1 MKIEKVIVNS
11 YGKLEDRK
19 FELEKLNI
27 IFGKNESGK
36 STLLNFIINLFYNIS
51 KNKNGKNISDF
62 DKYFPWDKNEFSGKI
77 FYELDNNKKFE
88 VFRDFNKKNPQIIDE
103 NGKDITDKFNI
114 DKKQGNLFF
123 LDQVKI
129 DRDILMSTVVAAQN
143 ETKIDDN
150 SQNLLIQ
157 KVANL
162 AESGDEDVSYK
173 NAINSLDKLFLN
185 EVGTDKSKNKPI
197 NIAKENIINFE
208 NELNEIKKYKD
219 YKYEIEENNKK
230 IKEEILNE
238 EKNKEIYNK
247 INKVLNNNKIEQE
260 QINIKKKI
268 YEENKNKIE
277 KLKNDKNNMKK
288 NKKNIFFNIIL
299 LFFIIINIISF
310 IFIKNKIINILLFL
324 LIPIWIIII
333 LLKNKKYNIKNI
345 KLQIDTLEKNNKE
358 LKEEIDKIENNLNK
372 LNLEEKSKLI
382 NLYGEK
388 IEYLFNNNILEKLI
402 NENKDNLDKLNLD
415 LHKLELDMNNIE
427 PKLEKIADLEE
438 KLYIE
443 NEKLINLENKSKIFN
458 LTKELIENA
467 YTEMKNNI
475 TPKFNINLSKNIE
488 KLSNGKYKKI
498 IINDGIKV
506 ELDNGKYISAD
517 RLSSGTI
524 EQIYLAL
531 RLSVINE
538 LSKEK
543 MPILLDET
551 FAYYDDARLEEAL
564 KFLNSIDNQ
573 VIIFSCTNRE
583 KDILD
588 KLNIK
593 YNLINM

>member
-1 MKIEKVIVNS
+1 
-11 YGKLEDRK
+11 
-19 FELEKLNI
+19 
-27 IFGKNESGK
+27 
-36 STLLNFIINLFYNIS
+36 
-51 KNKNGKNISDF
+51 
-62 DKYFPWDKNEFSGKI
+62 
-77 FYELDNNKKFE
+77 
-88 VFRDFNKKNPQIIDE
+88 
-103 NGKDITDKFNI
+103 
-114 DKKQGNLFF
+114 
-123 LDQVKI
+123 
-129 DRDILMSTVVAAQN
+129 
-143 ETKIDDN
+143 
-150 SQNLLIQ
+150 
-157 KVANL
+157 
-162 AESGDEDVSYK
+162 
-173 NAINSLDKLFLN
+173 
-185 EVGTDKSKNKPI
+185 
-197 NIAKENIINFE
+197 
-208 NELNEIKKYKD
+208 
-219 YKYEIEENNKK
+219 
-230 IKEEILNE
+230 
-238 EKNKEIYNK
+238 
-247 INKVLNNNKIEQE
+247 
-260 QINIKKKI
+260 
-268 YEENKNKIE
+268 
-277 KLKNDKNNMKK
+277 
-288 NKKNIFFNIIL
+288 
-299 LFFIIINIISF
+299 
-310 IFIKNKIINILLFL
+310 
-324 LIPIWIIII
+324 
-333 LLKNKKYNIKNI
+333 
-345 KLQIDTLEKNNKE
+345 
-358 LKEEIDKIENNLNK
+358 
-372 LNLEEKSKLI
+372 
-382 NLYGEK
+382 
-388 IEYLFNNNILEKLI
+388 
-402 NENKDNLDKLNLD
+402 
-415 LHKLELDMNNIE
+415 MNNIE

-588 KLNIK
+588 KLDIK

>member
-19 FELEKLNI
+19 FGLEKLNI

-299 LFFIIINIISF
+299 LFFIIINIINF

-345 KLQIDTLEKNNKE
+345 KLQIDTLENNNKE

-372 LNLEEKSKLI
+372 INIEEKSKLI

-588 KLNIK
+588 KLDIK

>member
-299 LFFIIINIISF
+299 LFFIIINIINF

-345 KLQIDTLEKNNKE
+345 KLQIDTLENNNKE
-358 LKEEIDKIENNLNK
+358 LKEEVDKIENNLNK
-372 LNLEEKSKLI
+372 LNLEEKNKLI

-388 IEYLFNNNILEKLI
+388 KEYLFNNNILEKLI

-588 KLNIK
+588 KLDIK